1 VAINTTLLASSIGDG
16 IVIPGYD
23 KFTRWALRSL
33 VLWRQ
38 FVDVFPQD
46 VTNDAKVINLKRHNY
61 LTVSATPTPLDEV
74 TAASPTTSP
83 QTTNVP
89 VTILEQGL
97 LMGRTTF
104 LGDVA
109 YIPVDPAL
117 GHQLATHMA
126 DSLDWLA
133 RVAFLAGTNRI
144 TSNAGVPD
152 AAPVAVN
159 TLVNGDVIS
168 ARIIREAVK
177 RLRKRNAV
185 PFRGTNY
192 AAVVSHDTSVDIQQE
207 TGTSNVWHSPHVN
220 VDTAAIYN
228 GYIGTFGGAD
238 FIETNRAFAALD
250 GAASAAVHRS
260 IFMGREAVAEAVV
273 REPHVGLSPMV
284 DLMNRGKNIYWYGSL
299 GHALYRDE
307 VVERVEHG
315 VSSGV
320 I

>member
-1 VAINTTLLASSIGDG
+1 MAVNTTTVGLGVG
-16 IVIPGYD
+16 IVIPAYD
-23 KFTRWALRSL
+23 KFLRWAFRSQ

-38 FVDVFPQD
+38 FVDVKPQD
-46 VTNDAKVINLKRHNY
+46 PTNDSNVINLKRHNY

-74 TAASPTTSP
+74 TAATPTTAP
-83 QTTNVP
+83 GTTNVP

-97 LMGRTTF
+97 LMGRTQF

-117 GHQLATHMA
+117 GRQIATHMA

-133 RVAFLAGTNRI
+133 RVAYLAGTNRT
-144 TSNAGVPD
+144 TSNVGAPD

-159 TLVNGDVIS
+159 TLTAADLFS
-168 ARIIREAVK
+168 ARLIREAVK

-185 PFRGTNY
+185 PFRGSNY
-192 AAVVSHDTSVDIQQE
+192 VAVVSHDTSVDLQQE

-220 VDTAAIYN
+220 VDTSAIYN

-250 GAASAAVHRS
+250 GAAAAAVHRS
-260 IFMGREAVAEAVV
+260 IFMGREGVAEAVV
-273 REPHVGLSPMV
+273 REPHVGLSPMT
-284 DLMNRGKNIYWYGSL
+284 DQMNRGKNIYWYGSL

-307 VVERVEHG
+307 VLERVEHG
-315 VSSGV
+315 VTSNV

>member
-1 VAINTTLLASSIGDG
+1 MAINTTLLAGSIGDG

-33 VLWRQ
+33 VIWRQ
-38 FVDVFPQD
+38 FVDVHPQD

-61 LTVSATPTPLDEV
+61 LTVSAAPTPLDEV
-74 TAASPTTSP
+74 TAATPTTSP

-89 VTILEQGL
+89 VTIEEHGL

-126 DSLDWLA
+126 DTLDWMA
-133 RVAFLAGTNRI
+133 RAKFLTGTNRQ
-144 TSNAGVPD
+144 TSNVGAPD
-152 AAPVAVN
+152 ATPQAVN
-159 TLVNGDVIS
+159 TLTAADVIS
-168 ARIIREAVK
+168 AALVRRSVK
-177 RLRKRNAV
+177 NLRKRNAV
-185 PFRGTNY
+185 PFHGSSY
-192 AAVVSHDTSVDIQQE
+192 VAIISHESSVDLQE
-207 TGTSNVWHSPHVN
+207 STGGLTWQAPHIN
-220 VDTAAIYN
+220 VDTSNIYN
-228 GYIGTFGGAD
+228 GYIGTFAGAE
-238 FIETNRAFAALD
+238 FIETNRAYAATD
-250 GAASAAVHRS
+250 GAASAAVHRTV
-260 IFMGREAVAEAVV
+260 FLGREGVAEAVV

-307 VVERVEHG
+307 TVERIEHG
-315 VSSGV
+315 VTSNV
-320 I
+320 V